1 MKQRHS
7 RVHRMAAALAVASLA
22 LLMTA
27 GARVANAGTDADLR
41 GGYYFDSDA
50 FALGGGL
57 LTSFGHSQTW
67 YFNPNLEAA
76 FGDHVTTVTV
86 NGDLHYDLPIA
97 SRMAWWVGAGP
108 ALVVS
113 DPDNASSNS
122 NFAVNVFGGVGGRG
136 GSVRPFAQFKAI
148 VSDNSETALMGG
160 IRF

>member
-1 MKQRHS
+1 MKRS
-7 RVHRMAAALAVASLA
+7 LSIHRLAVASLVLTAA
-22 LLMTA
+22 LLLTA

-50 FALGGGL
+50 FAIGGGL
-57 LTSFGHSQTW
+57 LTNLSRSGPWF
-67 YFNPNLEAA
+67 FNPNLEAA

-86 NGDLHYDLPIA
+86 NGDIHYDLPLA
-97 SRMAWWVGAGP
+97 SRMSWWVGAGP
-108 ALVVS
+108 ALLVS
-113 DPDNASSNS
+113 DPDNAPSDSR
-122 NFAVNVFGGVGGRG
+122 FAVNVFGGVGGRN

>member
-1 MKQRHS
+1 MKRS
-7 RVHRMAAALAVASLA
+7 YGLMHRLAGTALALGAALI
-22 LLMTA
+22 LMA
-27 GARVANAGTDADLR
+27 GARTASAGTDADLR

-57 LTSFGHSQTW
+57 LTSLDHGGSW

-76 FGDHVTTVTV
+76 FGDHQTTVTV

-97 SRMAWWVGAGP
+97 SRMSWWVGAGP
-108 ALVVS
+108 ALVVR
-113 DPDNASSNS
+113 DPDVGSSNS
-122 NFAVNVFGGVGGRG
+122 NFGVNVLGGVGGRG

-160 IRF
+160 VRF

>member
-1 MKQRHS
+1 MKRSHS
-7 RVHRMAAALAVASLA
+7 RIHLLAVASLIGAA
-22 LLMTA
+22 LLLTA

-57 LTSFGHSQTW
+57 LTSLSHSGPW

-86 NGDLHYDLPIA
+86 NGDLHYDLPMA
-97 SRMAWWVGAGP
+97 SSMSWWVGAGP
-108 ALVVS
+108 ALLVS
-113 DPDNASSNS
+113 DPDNAPSNS
-122 NFAVNVFGGVGGRG
+122 RFAVNVLGGVGGRG

>member
-1 MKQRHS
+1 MHS
-7 RVHRMAAALAVASLA
+7 HHAWIRRNSAVALVLSAILLLA
-22 LLMTA
+22 A
-27 GARVANAGTDADLR
+27 GAGLAHAGTDADLR

-57 LTSFGHSQTW
+57 LTSISSSQTW

-76 FGDHVTTVTV
+76 FGDHQTTVTV
-86 NGDLHYDLPIA
+86 NGDVHYDLPLA
-97 SRMAWWVGAGP
+97 SRMSWWVGAGP
-108 ALVVS
+108 ALMVT
-113 DPDNASSNS
+113 DPDTGPSNS